1 MGLLRAAVPGS
12 PLLMLQYSFSLHIVV
27 SDGELKAGGSHPH
40 RMFGSPVASARC
52 EVHMLHV
59 RWSRRAVP
67 CQELALLFVSVSFK
81 IGSAHPGVAVRSY
94 DIRLDCG
101 LAPCQSLTAS
111 STFAMRYE
119 RGVHGG
125 ELRRQL
131 VIVAESGS
139 RLGAS
144 PAPRPDNGQLPVWQS
159 NTSPATGRW
168 LVVAMDRLEL
178 IARVNPL
185 QFSRIARQP
194 TKAHRRPA
202 PKV

>member
-27 SDGELKAGGSHPH
+27 SDGELKAGGSYPH

-139 RLGAS
+139 EAWRVAGA
-144 PAPRPDNGQLPVWQS
+144 
-159 NTSPATGRW
+159 
-168 LVVAMDRLEL
+168 E
-178 IARVNPL
+178 
-185 QFSRIARQP
+185 ARQR
-194 TKAHRRPA
+194 TVACVAVQHLTSHWSVAGSRNG
-202 PKV
+202 

>member
-1 MGLLRAAVPGS
+1 MANSRPVDLIHTACSVRRS
-12 PLLMLQYSFSLHIVV
+12 P
-27 SDGELKAGGSHPH
+27 P
-40 RMFGSPVASARC
+40 PVARC
-52 EVHMLHV
+52 TCCTSGGADEQSHV
-59 RWSRRAVP
+59 RNWP
-67 CQELALLFVSVSFK
+67 CYLRLFVSVSFK

-139 RLGAS
+139 EAWRVAGA
-144 PAPRPDNGQLPVWQS
+144 
-159 NTSPATGRW
+159 
-168 LVVAMDRLEL
+168 E
-178 IARVNPL
+178 
-185 QFSRIARQP
+185 ARQR
-194 TKAHRRPA
+194 TVACVAVQHITSHWTVAGSRNG
-202 PKV
+202 